1 MQTLFKSNLFS
12 KSSSK
17 VGAKNFLSGG
27 KKLGS
32 SIVGAARN
40 NIIGFNRTA
49 KAMVPQK
56 KEENENSFIKNYTN
70 FFGSKKTEKILRKN
84 LKLVRDS
91 LVNTFEI
98 ARHLKAVIVD
108 ITKSL
113 KGKDGKGGGLLGG
126 LIKSFLGGLFGGALI
141 AALPFLLKLAAIG
154 SIAGIAI
161 ALWKSKAFRDA
172 AMAFIEFAADK
183 IWNLLKPAFLASMR
197 WMFGETEHSKE
208 IKKALNPKAI
218 SEYEKE
224 HGTEKTLEMMR
235 DLYAENK
242 ESGFLDS
249 FRAKRDGIED
259 EFFRRM
265 TDVERRLSKEQGT
278 KNIVSIRD
286 KEIEIRTKEI
296 RDDRLKTK
304 EWREIQDLPGN
315 DPNKTKLQTAYHK
328 ETKRMIRE
336 MNDEIWEKYKQIL
349 LKGADG
355 GSIHESMI
363 KGRQWEG
370 TSAFDQRESSSST
383 SSDSNSEGLDFNKF
397 YNDKF
402 GETNN
407 KETSFDNL
415 FQNQNV
421 EGVKSNINSI
431 DSISNL
437 YSDAFSGEPTFNLEP
452 FTFNLSQGQDSSGS
466 GGITNTSGGTTSS
479 GNAVTFYSSSNS
491 DPTYHKLNALMTFN
505 II

>member
-1 MQTLFKSNLFS
+1 
-12 KSSSK
+12 
-17 VGAKNFLSGG
+17 
-27 KKLGS
+27 
-32 SIVGAARN
+32 
-40 NIIGFNRTA
+40 
-49 KAMVPQK
+49 
-56 KEENENSFIKNYTN
+56 
-70 FFGSKKTEKILRKN
+70 
-84 LKLVRDS
+84 
-91 LVNTFEI
+91 
-98 ARHLKAVIVD
+98 
-108 ITKSL
+108 
-113 KGKDGKGGGLLGG
+113 
-126 LIKSFLGGLFGGALI
+126 
-141 AALPFLLKLAAIG
+141 
-154 SIAGIAI
+154 
-161 ALWKSKAFRDA
+161 
-172 AMAFIEFAADK
+172 
-183 IWNLLKPAFLASMR
+183 
-197 WMFGETEHSKE
+197 
-208 IKKALNPKAI
+208 
-218 SEYEKE
+218 
-224 HGTEKTLEMMR
+224 
-235 DLYAENK
+235 
-242 ESGFLDS
+242 
-249 FRAKRDGIED
+249 
-259 EFFRRM
+259 
-265 TDVERRLSKEQGT
+265 
-278 KNIVSIRD
+278 
-286 KEIEIRTKEI
+286 
-296 RDDRLKTK
+296 
-304 EWREIQDLPGN
+304 
-315 DPNKTKLQTAYHK
+315 
-328 ETKRMIRE
+328 MIRE